1 MTTMRLL
8 LRGSKTLCREH
19 RSGEGALNTSNRTNL
34 PHPSKKKHRSMLGW
48 LHRHRGV
55 PLQELSLRA
64 MFPSSEERSVASAFD
79 FVEFLATVIAV
90 DDDGGGG
97 GG

>member
-1 MTTMRLL
+1 
-8 LRGSKTLCREH
+8 
-19 RSGEGALNTSNRTNL
+19 
-34 PHPSKKKHRSMLGW
+34 MLGW